1 MQNNF
6 LTKSKSL
13 LRFYAFFDKGGME
26 RLNGLDR
33 SYFVGT
39 SEADRQEAWDF
50 LINDFARSPDAI
62 TGLYLLDRVKAVAL
76 FKAEID
82 APMPA
87 SPYAATRRQ
96 LESNRMLILRYIQ
109 KVDPNPIYIEAMT
122 EGSSSEFEEIR
133 GEFAEA
139 VPIAPVLRG
148 TVDALKRMIFT
159 ETDSIP
165 MTSAIT
171 KLMVLHGLDFD
182 RHDPVYKSIFTALRS
197 DDPDDKIAGIAR
209 LEQRYTPDYLD

>member
-6 LTKSKSL
+6 FMKSEPL
-13 LRFYAFFDKGGME
+13 LKFYAFFEKSGTA
-26 RLNGLDR
+26 RLDGLDR
-33 SYFVGT
+33 SYFNGMN
-39 SEADRQEAWDF
+39 EADRQEAWHF
-50 LINDFARSPDAI
+50 LESDFASSQDAI
-62 TGLYLLDRVKAVAL
+62 TGLYLLDTDKAVAL
-76 FKAEID
+76 FKTEIN

-96 LESNRMLILRYIQ
+96 LESNRILMLRYIY
-109 KVDPNPIYIEAMT
+109 KVDRNPIFIEAMT
-122 EGSSSEFEEIR
+122 EFSNSEFEEIR

-159 ETDSIP
+159 EIDSIP

-171 KLMVLHGLDFD
+171 KLMVIHGLDFD
-182 RHDPVYKSIFTALRS
+182 RHDPVYKSIFIALMS
-197 DDPDDKIAGIAR
+197 DDPDDKIAGMAR
-209 LEQRYTPDYLD
+209 LEQRQGPNYLD